1 MTKKFNLFH
10 PQYAARSWFVLFNT
24 LFFILLMVIMIVP
37 IWKIFCD
44 SVVNSTVYGINLL
57 PKGVDADA
65 YKDIYA
71 TLTENIAKTDTA
83 ALEAADAQ
91 ATAEAT
97 VWFNPVAYKMILT
110 QRSLYMPFLISI
122 YTTLVTTFLG
132 LLISTLGAYVLIQKD
147 MPGVKLFSYAMLFT
161 MIFNG
166 GLIPTFLVMKNIGLL
181 NSLWAVILP
190 MSMNVYNLV
199 LMRSFF
205 EGIPASL
212 FEAAEIDGCTPMGV
226 FVKIVLPLSK
236 AALASIG
243 LFFAVAAWSEYFH
256 YVIYISDTN
265 LYNFQYKL
273 RDLFADKQES
283 FDGIDIN
290 VNTLKSAGV
299 IVSIVPFMFI
309 YPFCQKYFMTGVT
322 MGAVK
327 E

>member
-1 MTKKFNLFH
+1 MTKKFNLFNK
-10 PQYAARSWFVLFNT
+10 QYAARSWFVLFNT

-44 SVVNSTVYGINLL
+44 SMINSTVYGMNLL
-57 PKGVDADA
+57 PRGVDNDLS
-65 YKDIYA
+65 KSI
-71 TLTENIAKTDTA
+71 LKT
-83 ALEAADAQ
+83 LEAGIAEGDKVAKAAAEAQ
-91 ATAEAT
+91 ANLEAT
-97 VWFNPVAYKMILT
+97 KWFNPVAYKMIIS
-110 QRSLYMPFLISI
+110 QKSLYMPFLISI

-132 LLISTLGAYVLIQKD
+132 LLISTLGAYVLIQRE
-147 MPGVKLFSYAMLFT
+147 MPGVKLLGYAMLFT
-161 MIFNG
+161 MMFNG

-205 EGIPASL
+205 EGIPSSL
-212 FEAAEIDGCTPMGV
+212 FEAAEIDGCTPMGI

-256 YVIYISDTN
+256 YVIYISNTD

-290 VNTLKSAGV
+290 VNTLKSAAV

>member
-1 MTKKFNLFH
+1 MTKKFDLFDK
-10 PQYAARSWFVLFNT
+10 QYAARSWFVVFNT

-37 IWKIFCD
+37 ILKILSD
-44 SVVNSTVYGINLL
+44 SFVNQTVYGLELWPREFNLI
-57 PKGVDADA
+57 A
-65 YKDIYA
+65 YKRI
-71 TLTENIAKTDTA
+71 ITDP
-83 ALEAADAQ
+83 ALS
-91 ATAEAT
+91 
-97 VWFNPVAYKMILT
+97 
-110 QRSLYMPFLISI
+110 RPFVISVF
-122 YTTLVTTFLG
+122 TTLVTTFLG

-147 MPGVKLFSYAMLFT
+147 MPGVKIFSYLLVFT

-166 GLIPTFLVMKNIGLL
+166 GLIPTFLVIKKIHLYNT
-181 NSLWAVILP
+181 LWAVMLP

-205 EGIPASL
+205 EQLPESL
-212 FEAAEIDGCTPMGV
+212 FEAAEIDGCTPMGI

-256 YVIYISDTN
+256 YVMYIQSTKW
-265 LYNFQYKL
+265 YNFQYKL
-273 RDLFADKQES
+273 RDLFQDKQES
-283 FDGIDIN
+283 EGEIDIQ
-290 VNTLKSAGV
+290 VNTLKSAAV
-299 IVSIVPFMFI
+299 IVSIIPFLFI

>member
-1 MTKKFNLFH
+1 MKKKFNLIN
-10 PQYAARSWFVLFNT
+10 PQYAPRSWFVLFNT
-24 LFFILLMVIMIVP
+24 LFFVFLMAAMIIP
-37 IWKIFCD
+37 IFKIFCD
-44 SVVNSTVYGINLL
+44 SMVNETVYGLKLI
-57 PKGVDADA
+57 PKGFDPNTG
-65 YKDIYA
+65 K
-71 TLTENIAKTDTA
+71 E
-83 ALEAADAQ
+83 
-91 ATAEAT
+91 
-97 VWFNPVAYKMILT
+97 VWFNTIAYKRIVT
-110 QRSLYMPFLISI
+110 DPGLYKPFLISI
-122 YTTLVTTFLG
+122 YTTLMTTFLG

-147 MPGVKLFSYAMLFT
+147 MPGVKLFSYMLLFT

-181 NSLWAVILP
+181 DSLWAVMLP

-205 EGIPASL
+205 EGIPVSL
-212 FEAAEIDGCTPMGV
+212 FEAAEIDGCTPMGI

-256 YVIYISDTN
+256 YVIYIKSSSK
-265 LYNFQYKL
+265 YNFQYKL
-273 RDLFADKQES
+273 RDLFQDKQES
-283 FDGIDIN
+283 DQGTKIN
-290 VNTLKSAGV
+290 VNTLKSAAV

>member
-1 MTKKFNLFH
+1 MTKKFNLFSK
-10 PQYAARSWFVLFNT
+10 QYAARSWFVLFNT
-24 LFFILLMVIMIVP
+24 LFFVLLMVIMIVP

-44 SVVNSTVYGINLL
+44 SMVNSTVYGINLIPRGL
-57 PKGVDADA
+57 DSDA
-65 YKDIYA
+65 YKQIFA
-71 TLTENIAKTDTA
+71 QLTAGGMEDV
-83 ALEAADAQ
+83 AADTQ
-91 ATAEAT
+91 ATIDAT
-97 VWFNPVAYKMILT
+97 RWFNPVAYKMILT
-110 QRSLYMPFLISI
+110 QKSLYMPFLISI
-122 YTTLVTTFLG
+122 YTTLMTTFIG

-147 MPGVKLFSYAMLFT
+147 MPGVKFFSYAMLFT

-205 EGIPASL
+205 EGIPSSL
-212 FEAAEIDGCTPMGV
+212 FEAAEIDGCSPMGI
-226 FVKIVLPLSK
+226 FIKIVLPLSK

-290 VNTLKSAGV
+290 VNTLKSAAV